1 MNNNDSSFTK
11 SYVNAFPTAYVSY
24 QLNDNNSFNVNFG
37 RRIDRP
43 DYGSLNPFLF
53 FLDQYTYQAGNP
65 YLQPQFSNN
74 FEISHTYRNFLT
86 TTLNYSKTT
95 NFFSETFEQQDHAT
109 IVRNGNIGRRENAGI
124 SVSLNLPVTK
134 WWTTILYANVNYNH
148 FSGTLYGEN
157 LDVSATTGMGNL
169 NNQFSFGKG
178 WSAELSGWYRTKG
191 IEGQVLI
198 QPMGQVSSAVVKKI
212 LKDKGSLKLGIRDIF
227 YTQQAKGSIDFQQT
241 QATFHNT
248 RDSRQVSMTF
258 TYRFGKPFKDQQNNR
273 HSGGANEEA
282 NRVKQGGNN

>member
-1 MNNNDSSFTK
+1 MLLKLVGIT
-11 SYVNAFPTAYVSY
+11 T
-24 QLNDNNSFNVNFG
+24 
-37 RRIDRP
+37 
-43 DYGSLNPFLF
+43 SL
-53 FLDQYTYQAGNP
+53 
-65 YLQPQFSNN
+65 
-74 FEISHTYRNFLT
+74 
-86 TTLNYSKTT
+86 
-95 NFFSETFEQQDHAT
+95 FSETFEQQDHAT

-148 FSGTLYGEN
+148 FSGMLYGEN
-157 LDVSATTGMGNL
+157 LNVSATTGMGNL

-212 LKDKGSLKLGIRDIF
+212 LKDKGSVKLGIRDIF
-227 YTQQAKGSIDFQQT
+227 YTQQAKGSINFQQT
-241 QATFHNT
+241 EATFHNT

-258 TYRFGKPFKDQQNNR
+258 TYRFGKPLKDQQNDR